1 MHTFGN
7 PAELDALAEV
17 CRRFG
22 LVMIEDAAEALGSTY
37 RGRHAGNH
45 GLMSALS
52 FNGNKIVTTGGGG
65 ALLTNDAE
73 VGGRARHL
81 STTARLDLAGRFV
94 HDDVGYNYRLPNL
107 NAALHCAQLE
117 QLAGSLLRSK

>member
-7 PAELDALAEV
+7 PAELEALAAV

-52 FNGNKIVTTGGGG
+52 FNGNKVVTTGGGG
-65 ALLTNDAE
+65 ALVTSDPELCPHSPHPSPPPPPGLPRPLLPHE
-73 VGGRARHL
+73 GRPHH
-81 STTARLDLAGRFV
+81 S
-94 HDDVGYNYRLPNL
+94 PP
-107 NAALHCAQLE
+107 
-117 QLAGSLLRSK
+117 